1 MTLSRLTCEETF
13 RKLDHYLDRA
23 LSEGDVQLVEQH
35 LETCAQCASEYRFEA
50 SFVDE
55 MRSKLLG
62 IAIPE
67 GFRAKLLARSVD
79 FFQVAGRLLASANGT
94 ASAPPNLPS
103 HSCVTPNPERKS
115 LGSSDATRSRVA
127 KVRALS
133 SRTWLP
139 TGRHPRVWHH

>member
-67 GFRAKLLARSVD
+67 GFRAKLLAKLAE
-79 FFQVAGRLLASANGT
+79 AGR
-94 ASAPPNLPS
+94 
-103 HSCVTPNPERKS
+103 
-115 LGSSDATRSRVA
+115 
-127 KVRALS
+127 
-133 SRTWLP
+133 
-139 TGRHPRVWHH
+139 